1 MTASLEP
8 GTVYAHLDDAVWAA
22 CCLCALHPDGA
33 TVWGTTDAKHADKS
47 SGEAYIVATKA
58 VQRGGAAWSAPTD
71 PAWSPVYTITRG
83 RA

>member
-8 GTVYAHLDDAVWAA
+8 GTIYAHLDDAVTAA
-22 CCLCALHPDGA
+22 CCLCGLHKDGA
-33 TVWGTTDAKHADKS
+33 TVWGTTDTEHADTE

-58 VQRGGAAWSAPTD
+58 VQPRGTTWPDPPAPYE
-71 PAWSPVYTITRG
+71 PVYTITKG